1 MRPTYQRRSHRRSS
15 RWRPQTASPETV
27 GMLRDIIAA
36 DRDVA
41 EVARVMTMQL
51 GSRSI
56 MLAVD
61 LQFRAGLS
69 SDEVARTVDR
79 IQKRER

>member
-1 MRPTYQRRSHRRSS
+1 
-15 RWRPQTASPETV
+15 
-27 GMLRDIIAA
+27 MLRDIIAA